1 VSAILSIM
9 QKAQEVIVE
18 SSVASLGQRGVG
30 GICTRILVLG
40 NWRAVFAAIS
50 LLFVLACTTTAPGQE
65 PPTPTVLTLGGPDY
79 SVILVTSDLA
89 VGTNRV
95 SFGLIDRDGMPVRT
109 AQAQVQSVYLPPGQ
123 DGGEIRQTATAQFQ
137 QWPPGERG
145 VYVTTL
151 DFDLPGEATEAN
163 PGFWGLQVTTTTEA
177 GVVVEAQTAARVAE
191 QSSTPG
197 IGDPAPRSVTPTVR
211 DTDDLSTISSS
222 EIPDPDLYQLSVD
235 QALDSDKPLVV
246 VFASPAFCVSA
257 TCGPQVNLVG
267 QVKERHQNEANF
279 IHVEVFVNPHLIEE
293 GRPTG
298 GWSPVIDEWGML
310 SEPWTFVIDSKG
322 LVRAKFEQF
331 TPAEEIEAAL
341 LEIL

>member
-1 VSAILSIM
+1 MSAKLSIM
-9 QKAQEVIVE
+9 QKAQEFIAE
-18 SSVASLGQRGVG
+18 SSVASRSRRGIG
-30 GICTRILVLG
+30 GIFARILVPR
-40 NWRAVFAAIS
+40 NWWAVFAGIS
-50 LLFVLACTTTAPGQE
+50 LLLVIACYTTSPGQA
-65 PPTPTVLTLGGPDY
+65 PPTPDALSLGGPNY

-89 VGTNRV
+89 VGANRV

-109 AQAQVQSVYLPPGQ
+109 EQAQVQSVYFPPGQ

-151 DFDLPGEATEAN
+151 DFDLPGEVTEAN
-163 PGFWGLQVTTTTEA
+163 PGFWALQITTTTEA

-191 QSSTPG
+191 QSSTPS
-197 IGDPAPRSVTPTVR
+197 IGYPAPRSVTPTVR

-235 QALDSDKPLVV
+235 QALDSGKPLVV

-267 QVKERHQNEANF
+267 QVKERHQDKANF
-279 IHVEVFVNPHLIEE
+279 IHVEVFVNPHLIEG
-293 GRPTG
+293 GRPTS

-310 SEPWTFVIDSKG
+310 SEPWTFVIDGNG

-331 TPAEEIEAAL
+331 TPVEEIEAAL